1 MNILNFIA
9 SIVLFS
15 FRETIK
21 NKTTKW
27 SEINVVLT
35 DHPKW
40 RGSKLFYDDV
50 RHGRLLT
57 DLFSSQFS
65 VVNLLVKLC
74 HPKGNVGE
82 YPVNRAAEHNRVTLR
97 KDMVQL
103 KLWRQ
108 KHLIAQTKTCF
119 TKAKVLDL
127 IKKTPIVNT
136 MLRCNVGLIFKFLVH
151 RRYLHLYAFL
161 IHSLRS

>member
-1 MNILNFIA
+1 M
-9 SIVLFS
+9 
-15 FRETIK
+15 
-21 NKTTKW
+21 
-27 SEINVVLT
+27 T

-108 KHLIAQTKTCF
+108 KHLIAQTKTCL

>member
-1 MNILNFIA
+1 M
-9 SIVLFS
+9 
-15 FRETIK
+15 
-21 NKTTKW
+21 
-27 SEINVVLT
+27 T

-74 HPKGNVGE
+74 HPTGNVGE
-82 YPVNRAAEHNRVTLR
+82 YPGNSKQSMTVLLLR
-97 KDMVQL
+97 KQIGQL